1 MNEPVMF
8 ITVLNGV
15 ITSVQHGD
23 ITADFFGTPYYGHE
37 RREVPYG
44 THVMPLEPLTF
55 YDEGFIRKP
64 DVRLIDEGLMEMPEG
79 YLREGDEIRK
89 MTEEE
94 QIIAGLMSPR
104 PGTKVENGAVVP
116 MSLSEQVEAGLA
128 RPPSGYKLQDN
139 EFVEMAPAEK
149 LDAGLITD
157 AQYLEAMAAQSADEL
172 ERRLAELS
180 TEEAKAMAEIDE
192 DYAVLRKAK
201 ITALLAVK
209 QQKGWPEA
217 VIWPA

>member
-8 ITVLNGV
+8 ITVLHGI

-64 DVRLIDEGLMEMPEG
+64 DARLIDEGLMDMPAG

-94 QIIAGLMSPR
+94 QIIAGLVSPR

-116 MSLSEQVEAGLA
+116 MSLSERVDAGLA
-128 RPPSGYKLQDN
+128 QPPSGYKLQGN

-149 LDAGLITD
+149 LEAGLITD
-157 AQYLEAMAAQSADEL
+157 AQYLEAVAAESTKEL

-180 TEEAKAMAEIDE
+180 TEEAKALAEIDE
-192 DYAVLRKAK
+192 GYAAQRKAN

-209 QQKGWPEA
+209 RQKGWP
-217 VIWPA
+217 VSVVWPA